1 MDITEF
7 IKSIPAKID
16 ANTIAGINT
25 VFHFDM
31 GDTDDLK
38 YTVKVED
45 GKASVE
51 NGLNGESKCTVKAS
65 KETLTKLINKELNP
79 MTAMMMGKI
88 KVSNIG
94 ELMKYAKTFGI
105 I

>member
-1 MDITEF
+1 MEITDF
-7 IKSIPAKID
+7 IKNIPTKID
-16 ANTIAGINT
+16 QNALAGINT

-31 GDTDDLK
+31 GDTDESK
-38 YTVKVED
+38 YTVKVDD
-45 GKASVE
+45 GKVSVE
-51 NGLNGESKCTVKAS
+51 NGLHGESKCTVKAS

-88 KVSNIG
+88 KISNIG